1 MVAIGD
7 RHVAVGAEV
16 EPKVPPICSSERSN
30 QPIRC
35 LSELRN
41 RTVVMEAVRTRFLTA
56 YDTYALVAKLAN
68 ALA

>member
-7 RHVAVGAEV
+7 RYAAVGAEV

-41 RTVVMEAVRTRFLTA
+41 KTVVMTDESQYISCRSSAGR
-56 YDTYALVAKLAN
+56 ALPW
-68 ALA
+68 

>member
-16 EPKVPPICSSERSN
+16 EPEVPPICSSERSN
-30 QPIRC
+30 QPIRY

-41 RTVVMEAVRTRFLTA
+41 RIVVMGFENLRLYLNISEGTLATRQKPSST
-56 YDTYALVAKLAN
+56 
-68 ALA
+68 

>member
-16 EPKVPPICSSERSN
+16 EPKVPPIYSSERSN
-30 QPIRC
+30 QLIRC

-41 RTVVMEAVRTRFLTA
+41 KTVVMRVCGHPQSKGGATPESKGSTP
-56 YDTYALVAKLAN
+56 
-68 ALA
+68 